1 MDSAIINYL
10 KKENQINIGDKMAED
25 IKVAIASAYEDDEEG
40 VYEVRVVTLR
50 QACRKRHK
58 SRKAKS
64 EPL

>member
-40 VYEVRVVTLR
+40 VYEVRR
-50 QACRKRHK
+50 
-58 SRKAKS
+58 S
-64 EPL
+64 